1 MEVSLASI
9 GDLFDRHHHFILT
22 PHIHPD
28 GDCLGSMLALY
39 HFLISRGKK
48 VEMLLDDAVPASFS
62 FFPGVDLIKHPQ
74 GVVSADLLIV
84 LDSSD
89 AERLG
94 RVKDQ
99 VMAPVLNI
107 DHHLSNTHFADY
119 WLVDSSASATAEIVY
134 SLLKSLGAAIT
145 TDMAVCLYTGIVT
158 DSGHFRYASTSPK
171 TMRYGAELIEQGAKP
186 HIIADLLE
194 TRSRESLTVM
204 AEVLRT
210 LEFYE
215 DSQIATLTISPEIV
229 AKGNDYTEGLI
240 NYPRSIEHVEIAVVF
255 KIVDTS
261 TIRISLRSKYVDVSA
276 IAVTLGGGGHARA
289 AGCTFNG
296 SIADAKQRIIELAA
310 DILDGQQ

>member
-9 GDLFDRHHHFILT
+9 GDLIDRYNHFILT

-74 GVVSADLLIV
+74 GIVSADLLIV

-99 VMAPVLNI
+99 VEAPILNI

-134 SLLKSLGAAIT
+134 SLLKALGATIT
-145 TDMAVCLYTGIVT
+145 MDMALCLYTGIAT
-158 DSGHFRYASTSPK
+158 DSGFFRYASTSPK
-171 TMRYGAELIEQGAKP
+171 TMRYGAELIEYGAKP

-194 TRSRESLTVM
+194 TRSIESLTVM

-215 DSQIATLTISPEIV
+215 DSQIAVITISPDIV
-229 AKGNDYTEGLI
+229 SKGNDYTEGLI
-240 NYPRSIEHVEIAVVF
+240 NYPRSIDHVEIAVMF
-255 KIVDTS
+255 KIVDS
-261 TIRISLRSKYVDVSA
+261 NTIRISLRSKNVDVSS
-276 IAVTLGGGGHARA
+276 IAVALGGGGHARA

-296 SIADAKQRIIELAA
+296 SVADAKQRVMELASMV
-310 DILDGQQ
+310 LDEQQ

>member
-9 GDLFDRHHHFILT
+9 GELFDRHKHFILT

-39 HFLISRGKK
+39 HYLISRGKT

-74 GVVSADLLIV
+74 GVEAADLLIV

-99 VMAPVLNI
+99 VVAPILNI

-119 WLVDSSASATAEIVY
+119 WHVDSSASATAEIVY
-134 SLLKSLGAAIT
+134 GLLKSLDAAIT

-158 DSGHFRYASTSPK
+158 DSGSFRYASTSPK
-171 TMRYGAELIEQGAKP
+171 TMRYGAELIEYGAKP

-194 TRSRESLTVM
+194 TRTIESLTVM

-215 DSQIATLTISPEIV
+215 DSQIAALTISPEIV

-240 NYPRSIEHVEIAVVF
+240 NYPRSIDHVEIAVVF
-255 KIVDTS
+255 KIVDS
-261 TIRISLRSKYVDVSA
+261 NTIRISMRSKYVDVSA

-296 SIADAKQRIIELAA
+296 SIGDAKRRIIELAA
-310 DILDGQQ
+310 DILDGPQ

>member
-9 GDLFDRHHHFILT
+9 GKLFDRHQHFILT

-39 HFLISRGKK
+39 HYLISRGKK

-74 GVVSADLLIV
+74 GVESADLLVV

-99 VMAPVLNI
+99 VVAPILNI

-119 WLVDSSASATAEIVY
+119 WLVDSTASATAEIVY
-134 SLLKSLGAAIT
+134 GFLKSLDATIT
-145 TDMAVCLYTGIVT
+145 SDMAVCLYTGIVT
-158 DSGHFRYASTSPK
+158 DSGSFRYASTSPK
-171 TMRYGAELIEQGAKP
+171 TMRYGAELIEYGAKP

-194 TRSRESLTVM
+194 TRTIESLTVM

-210 LEFYE
+210 LEFYD
-215 DSQIATLTISPEIV
+215 DSQIAALTISPEIV

-240 NYPRSIEHVEIAVVF
+240 NYPRSIDHVEIAVVF
-255 KIVDTS
+255 KIVDNNTV
-261 TIRISLRSKYVDVSA
+261 RISMRSKSVDVSA

-296 SIADAKQRIIELAA
+296 SIGDAKRRIIELAA
-310 DILDGQQ
+310 DILDGPQ